1 MKPALLPPRHRASI
15 RRAAAMA
22 TALLATA
29 LAGLPAV
36 AEVAGQRV
44 SGSGAG
50 RVPQD
55 HIGLQLYS
63 LRDQLAR
70 DVPAT
75 LDKVKGLGIRNVEL
89 AGTYGLSAAAFKA
102 LLDARGLSAVSAHF
116 DYARL
121 RDDIDGVLR
130 DARTLGLQYAGG
142 GWIPHDDKLPFDE
155 KTMRAAIVVFNKAGE
170 ALARQGIKFF
180 LHTHGYEFQPWQ
192 RGTLFDLLMAET
204 KPEFVALQMDV
215 FWIVHA
221 GQDPVKLLER
231 YGSRWQLMHLKGMK
245 ESTPTG
251 LFTGHSAVTNC
262 VPIGTGKI
270 DYAPILRT
278 ARAVGVKWYFIE
290 DESPAAEQQIPQS
303 LRYLVAAM
311 GAPSTPAS
319 GATVPRAAPSGAGPA
334 GVPSSATSSPAEIGA
349 GGGAG
354 RAFQGGTVDAAAG
367 ARRCTHA
374 DRKHARDGDGRVIG
388 SARGVPDRQPHRG
401 A

>member
-1 MKPALLPPRHRASI
+1 
-15 RRAAAMA
+15 
-22 TALLATA
+22 
-29 LAGLPAV
+29 
-36 AEVAGQRV
+36 
-44 SGSGAG
+44 
-50 RVPQD
+50 
-55 HIGLQLYS
+55 
-63 LRDQLAR
+63 
-70 DVPAT
+70 
-75 LDKVKGLGIRNVEL
+75 
-89 AGTYGLSAAAFKA
+89 
-102 LLDARGLSAVSAHF
+102 
-116 DYARL
+116 
-121 RDDIDGVLR
+121 
-130 DARTLGLQYAGG
+130 
-142 GWIPHDDKLPFDE
+142 
-155 KTMRAAIVVFNKAGE
+155 
-170 ALARQGIKFF
+170 
-180 LHTHGYEFQPWQ
+180 
-192 RGTLFDLLMAET
+192 LLMAET

-349 GGGAG
+349 GGA
-354 RAFQGGTVDAAAG
+354 RAELSKVELSTLRPVPAG
-367 ARRCTHA
+367 ARTRIESTLETVTVA
-374 DRKHARDGDGRVIG
+374 SLDRRVVYQTANHIE
-388 SARGVPDRQPHRG
+388 APNWF
-401 A
+401 